1 MSVID
6 VWGLVSG
13 KVVGLITRNADEW
26 YFDLPSDSSGTL
38 MAEFWAQDEAGNTG
52 HAVALLQL
60 TDGGLKCIR
69 ILRTHGECRMRDIH
83 RPECVMSDRPALCS
97 MRPMQCSRMEV

>member
-26 YFDLPSDSSGTL
+26 YFDLPSDASGTL
-38 MAEFWAQDEAGNTG
+38 MAEFWAEDGAIVQGGVMRIGEDGHSVSFRFEPQAAGMMTIS
-52 HAVALLQL
+52 VQW
-60 TDGGLKCIR
+60 
-69 ILRTHGECRMRDIH
+69 
-83 RPECVMSDRPALCS
+83 VMDVDRWQERFLINVRA
-97 MRPMQCSRMEV
+97 